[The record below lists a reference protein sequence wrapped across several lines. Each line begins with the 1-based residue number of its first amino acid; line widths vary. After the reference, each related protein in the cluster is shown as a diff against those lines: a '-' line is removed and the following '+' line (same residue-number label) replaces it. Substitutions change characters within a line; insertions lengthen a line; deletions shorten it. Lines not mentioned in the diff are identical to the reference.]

1 MSTMSAAQRGL
12 LTVSVMAATLMQAL
26 DSTIANV
33 ALPHMQGSLGAAS
46 DQISWVL
53 TAYLVAAAI
62 ATAPTGYLAA
72 RFGMK
77 RVFLVAI
84 TGFTITSML
93 CGLATSLPQM
103 VLFRLLQ
110 GLCGACLVPLSQ
122 VVLLNSY
129 PKEQH
134 GSAMAL
140 WGMGVM
146 LGPILGPT
154 LGGYLTEVYNWR
166 WVFYINVPFGILAFL
181 GLSAGL
187 PADGKT
193 SLPKLDIAGFVLLSL
208 AITAL
213 QLMLDRGET
222 KDWFESGEILFYAGL
237 ALLTLYLFLAHTVTT
252 PNPFMPLRLF
262 ADRNFVSG
270 LVMVAVMGVVLFA
283 TSALLPPFLQNLR
296 GFPVITTGL
305 AVAPRGAGTM
315 LAMFVVGRLIRYI
328 DSRYLMLVGM
338 LLTAYSLHLMA
349 GFNLDVPISGL
360 VLACVLQGLGIG
372 LVFVPLSTITFAT
385 LFPQER
391 ADGASL
397 FSLIR
402 NVGSSV
408 GIAAAFAYQTR
419 MTTTNHA
426 YLTEHVT
433 AFNPALTQYVN
444 AGGGLDTALG
454 LINITTEVQ
463 RQAGM
468 LGTIADF
475 KVMMWGVLIA
485 APLLFV
491 FRTPRDSKPPDPE
504 HAVLD

>member
-1 MSTMSAAQRGL
+1 MSTTMSAAQRSL

-53 TAYLVAAAI
+53 TSYMVAAAI

-72 RFGMK
+72 RFGLK
-77 RVFLVAI
+77 RLFLVAI

-93 CGLATSLPQM
+93 CGVAATLPQM

-110 GLCGACLVPLSQ
+110 GLCGAALVPLSQ

-154 LGGYLTEVYNWR
+154 LGGWLTEVYNWR
-166 WVFYINVPFGILAFL
+166 WVFYINVPFGVLAFL

-187 PADGKT
+187 PNDQEA
-193 SLPKLDIAGFVLLSL
+193 PQPRLDLFGFALLSL
-208 AITAL
+208 TIAAL

-222 KDWFESGEILFYAGL
+222 KDWFESTEILIYAGL
-237 ALLTLYLFLAHTVTT
+237 TLLALYLFLVHTVTT
-252 PNPFMPLRLF
+252 PHPFMPLRLF

-315 LAMFVVGRLIRYI
+315 LAMFAVGRLIRYV
-328 DSRYLMLVGM
+328 DSRWLMFVGM
-338 LLTAYSLHLMA
+338 LLTAYSLYWMA
-349 GFNLDVPISGL
+349 GYTLDVPISGL
-360 VLACVLQGLGIG
+360 VGACVLQGLGIG

-385 LFPQER
+385 LIAQDR
-391 ADGASL
+391 ADGAAL
-397 FSLIR
+397 FSLVR
-402 NVGSSV
+402 NVGSSI

-426 YLTEHVT
+426 YLAEHVT
-433 AFNPALTQYVN
+433 PFNPALAQYVN
-444 AGGGLDTALG
+444 ASGGIESSLG
-454 LINITTEVQ
+454 LVDVAAELQ

-485 APLLFV
+485 APLLFL
-491 FRTPRDSKPPDPE
+491 FRRPLELTTSSEP
-504 HAVLD
+504 AALD

>member
-1 MSTMSAAQRGL
+1 MPAGRHAL

-53 TAYLVAAAI
+53 TSYMVAAAI

-77 RVFLVAI
+77 RLFLAAI

-93 CGLATSLPQM
+93 CGVAASLPQM
-103 VLFRLLQ
+103 VVFRLLQ
-110 GLCGACLVPLSQ
+110 GLCGASLVPLSQ
-122 VVLLNSY
+122 VVLLNIN
-129 PKEQH
+129 PKEKH
-134 GSAMAL
+134 GSAMAM

-154 LGGYLTEVYNWR
+154 LGGWLTEVYNWR

-187 PADGKT
+187 PADT
-193 SLPKLDIAGFVLLSL
+193 RTAAPKLDVLGFTLLSL
-208 AITAL
+208 TIATL

-222 KDWFESGEILFYAGL
+222 KAWFESTEIVIYAGL
-237 ALLTLYLFLAHTVTT
+237 TVLLLYLFLAHTVTT
-252 PNPFMPLRLF
+252 PSPFMPLRLF
-262 ADRNFVSG
+262 ANANFVSG
-270 LVMVAVMGVVLFA
+270 LVMIAVMGVVIFA

-315 LAMFVVGRLIRYI
+315 ASMLLIGRFGNRI
-328 DSRYLMLVGM
+328 DSRWMMFVGM
-338 LLTAYSLHLMA
+338 LLTAQSLYMMA
-349 GFNLDVPISGL
+349 GFNLDVPVSGL
-360 VLACVLQGLGIG
+360 VASCVLQGVGMG
-372 LVFVPLSTITFAT
+372 LVFVPLTTITLAT
-385 LFPQER
+385 LQTRDR

-397 FSLIR
+397 YSLIR
-402 NVGSSV
+402 NVGSSI

-419 MTTTNHA
+419 MTTVNHA

-433 AFNPALTQYVN
+433 AYTPALAQYLN
-444 AGGGLDTALG
+444 AGSGLETALG
-454 LINITTEVQ
+454 LAGVAAEVQ

-468 LGTIADF
+468 LATIADF
-475 KVMMWGVLIA
+475 KVMTWGVLLATPALLMFRKAKPDPA
-485 APLLFV
+485 APV
-491 FRTPRDSKPPDPE
+491 E
-504 HAVLD
+504 HVALD